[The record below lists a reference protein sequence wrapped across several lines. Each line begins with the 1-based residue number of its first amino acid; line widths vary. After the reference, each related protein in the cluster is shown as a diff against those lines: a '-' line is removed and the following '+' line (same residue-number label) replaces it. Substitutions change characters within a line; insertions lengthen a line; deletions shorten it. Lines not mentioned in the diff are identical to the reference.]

1 MDAEQQL
8 EQVRRNIEQWRQTR
22 TKLGAM
28 PAGLWDEAAAVARA
42 AGTHRVSRALGLNY
56 LVLKQRAFPSAGAEL
71 KRSPRVTRP
80 SRPIAATFVEVKKVK
95 PAAAATES
103 PAAAAAARDAVVVEV
118 VAASGARLTLRL
130 NGRAVSSD
138 IAALVASFR

>member
-28 PAGLWDEAAAVARA
+28 PASLWDEAAAVARA

-56 LVLKQRAFPSAGAEL
+56 LVLKQRAFPNARAEA
-71 KRSPRVTRP
+71 KRPPRAPRP
-80 SRPIAATFVEVKKVK
+80 SKQSAATFVEVKKVA
-95 PAAAATES
+95 PPSAA
-103 PAAAAAARDAVVVEV
+103 PAAAAAASEAVVVEV
-118 VAASGARLTLRL
+118 VATSGARLTLRL
-130 NGRAVSSD
+130 SGNVVGAEL
-138 IAALVASFR
+138 AALVASFR

>member
-28 PAGLWDEAAAVARA
+28 PSSLWEEAAAVARA

-56 LVLKQRAFPSAGAEL
+56 LVLKQRAFPHARAEVKRLPRARRESKPSAAM
-71 KRSPRVTRP
+71 
-80 SRPIAATFVEVKKVK
+80 FVEVKQVK
-95 PAAAATES
+95 PPSAAPAGAAAASE
-103 PAAAAAARDAVVVEV
+103 AVVVEV
-118 VAASGARLTLRL
+118 VANSGARLTLRL
-130 NGRAVSSD
+130 SGSVVGPEL
-138 IAALVASFR
+138 AALVASFR